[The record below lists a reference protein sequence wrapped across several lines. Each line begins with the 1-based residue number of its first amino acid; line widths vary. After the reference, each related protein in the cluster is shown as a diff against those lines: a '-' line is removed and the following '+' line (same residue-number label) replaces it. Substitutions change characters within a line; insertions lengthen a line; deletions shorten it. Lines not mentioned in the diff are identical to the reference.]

1 MKINIQNSKGIIK
14 EVELNE
20 YLTIGKAKEKAN
32 EIGNQW
38 MFNGEILGDDKTL
51 LDYDIEDG
59 DTIFSIS
66 QNIPGNFR
74 IRISNTQGN
83 EKTVEVNLN
92 MTIKEAKKKCNDI
105 GRNWVFDGERLHD
118 EKTFEY
124 YCIEEGDCI
133 KSIERILGGL
143 IQEKII

>member
-1 MKINIQNSKGIIK
+1 MKIKIQNSKGIIK

-59 DTIFSIS
+59 DIIVSIS
-66 QNIPGNFR
+66 QNNPGNIR
-74 IRISNTQGN
+74 IRICYPKER

-105 GRNWVFDGERLHD
+105 GRDWVCNGERLHD

-124 YCIEEGDCI
+124 YCIEEGDHIICI
-133 KSIERILGGL
+133 GRIVG
-143 IQEKII
+143 

>member
-1 MKINIQNSKGIIK
+1 MKIKIQNSKGIIK

-59 DTIFSIS
+59 DIIVSIS
-66 QNIPGNFR
+66 QNNPGNIR
-74 IRISNTQGN
+74 IRICYPKGN
-83 EKTVEVNLN
+83 VKMVEVNLN

-105 GRNWVFDGERLHD
+105 GMVWVCNGGVLHD
-118 EKTFEY
+118 AKTFENY
-124 YCIEEGDCI
+124 GVEDGDDI
-133 KSIERILGGL
+133 FSSDRTG
-143 IQEKII
+143 

>member
-59 DTIFSIS
+59 DIIVSIS
-66 QNIPGNFR
+66 QNNPGNIR
-74 IRISNTQGN
+74 IRICYLKGN
-83 EKTVEVNLN
+83 EKMVEVNLN
-92 MTIKEAKKKCNDI
+92 MTIKEAKEQYDSIYNIWK
-105 GRNWVFDGERLHD
+105 FDGIVLNNA
-118 EKTFEY
+118 KTFENY
-124 YCIEEGDCI
+124 GVEDGDY
-133 KSIERILGGL
+133 
-143 IQEKII
+143 IISTYRTG

>member
-1 MKINIQNSKGIIK
+1 MKINIQNRKGIIK

-59 DTIFSIS
+59 DIIVSIS
-66 QNIPGNFR
+66 QNNPGNIR
-74 IRISNTQGN
+74 IRICYPKGN

-92 MTIKEAKKKCNDI
+92 MTIKEAKEQYDLIYNIWK
-105 GRNWVFDGERLHD
+105 FDGIVLNNA
-118 EKTFEY
+118 KTFENY
-124 YCIEEGDCI
+124 GVEDGDD
-133 KSIERILGGL
+133 
-143 IQEKII
+143 IISTYRTG